1 MLVEGNPIGLC
12 KCLESVKAHIDH
24 WLIADCGMDSDSE
37 DTIIEVLGD
46 IPGEIVD
53 VPSSDKAGTRNAL
66 LQHSQ
71 TLADYLVL
79 MDADLSLELEA
90 GVDNLR
96 QLLLE
101 DAYFITTDTQV
112 RRADIRLIRT
122 NKKWQY
128 IGVANEFI
136 ACSDSNIN
144 IVTLHKAK
152 LSKWSLPSREKAE
165 NKLIAERLDVQ
176 LIDHPS
182 DTHALFFLAKHCSE
196 NQQHQ
201 RAIELFTQFIQ
212 SEQQWDPQWSWFALY
227 QRAKLME
234 AEKASFDDVVREYE
248 AAYEFRP
255 ERAEPLF
262 ELARMHRENNKFA
275 KAEIYGQKAFSMS
288 ILDSETFDLDMNIY
302 HWHIPNEYA
311 IACQNMG
318 HQAEAITAINRAIIH
333 GAATAN
339 LNRSLI
345 ASRQRSVDAL
355 RYAPLEKKTLDSN
368 RIRVVVPFR
377 NAGELIKPTVAS
389 LLSQDYENFS
399 ATFIDD
405 CSTDNTNDFIPRDD
419 PRISLI
425 KNTERVGPLVNRFN
439 FILSCEPDD
448 IVLYLDGDDQL
459 ASDDVLSYINEIY
472 NGYDCWLTYGQYLS
486 QLGNYGYAE
495 PYPDQASLN
504 DVIETGMMRFPMHP
518 ITHRAGLMHRL
529 EEFDPNW
536 SCFKDEQGDWQFYA
550 SDAVLARPLFIM
562 AGAERIHYCNR
573 VLYLYTQGHE
583 ISESTHNKADQIEA
597 CRIAALKLRPPKLQ
611 SYSVNATNAKQRL

>member
-1 MLVEGNPIGLC
+1 MLVEGNPIGLS
-12 KCLESVKAHIDH
+12 KCLESIRPHIDH
-24 WLIADCGMDSDSE
+24 WVIADFGMDDNAENTILKALE
-37 DTIIEVLGD
+37 DV
-46 IPGEIVD
+46 PGEIVD
-53 VPSSDKAGTRNAL
+53 VPDADKAGIRNAL
-66 LQHSQ
+66 LQHSNA
-71 TLADYLVL
+71 LADYLLL
-79 MDADLSLELEA
+79 MDADLSLELES
-90 GVDNLR
+90 GVGRLSE
-96 QLLLE
+96 QLFE
-101 DAYFITTDTQV
+101 DAYFITTETPI
-112 RRADIRLIRT
+112 RHADIRLIRT
-122 NKKWQY
+122 NKNWQY
-128 IGVANEFI
+128 FGVANEFI
-136 ACSDSNIN
+136 ACSDSSTD
-144 IVTLHKAK
+144 IVTLDMAK
-152 LSKWSLPSREKAE
+152 LSKWSLPSKQHAE
-165 NKLIAERLDVQ
+165 NALIAERLESQ
-176 LIDHPS
+176 IRDHPDDS
-182 DTHALFFLAKHCSE
+182 HALFFLAKHCSE

-201 RAIELFTQFIQ
+201 RAIELFTRFLQAD
-212 SEQQWDPQWSWFALY
+212 QQWDPQWSWFALY

-234 AEKASFDDVVREYE
+234 VEKANFDDVVREYE

-262 ELARMHRENNKFA
+262 ELARLHRENNKFA
-275 KAEIYGQKAFSMS
+275 KAEVYGQKAFTMP
-288 ILDSETFDLDMNIY
+288 ILSSETFDLDTNIY

-311 IACQNMG
+311 IACQHMG
-318 HQAEAITAINRAIIH
+318 HQAEAIKAINRALTH

-339 LNRSLI
+339 LDRSLI
-345 ASRQRSVDAL
+345 ASRQRSVNAL

-425 KNTERVGPLVNRFN
+425 QNTERVGPLVNRFN
-439 FILSCEPDD
+439 FIQSCEPDD

-459 ASDDVLSYINEIY
+459 ASDDVLSYINQIY

-504 DVIETGMMRFPMHP
+504 EVIEAGTMRFPMHP

-529 EEFDPNW
+529 KEFDPNW
-536 SCFKDEQGDWQFYA
+536 SCFKDEQGEWQFYA

-597 CRIAALKLRPPKLQ
+597 CRIAALKLRPPKLE
-611 SYSVNATNAKQRL
+611 SYSLSAS